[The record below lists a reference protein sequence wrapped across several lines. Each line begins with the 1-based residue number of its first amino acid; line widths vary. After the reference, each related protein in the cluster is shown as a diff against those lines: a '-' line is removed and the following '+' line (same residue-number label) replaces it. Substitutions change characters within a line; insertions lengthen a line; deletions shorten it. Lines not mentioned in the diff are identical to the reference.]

1 MQRIAQAL
9 AVAVCLLSPSTVLA
23 AGVPAAGAPAERPF
37 GRLKLTIVEV
47 RRGLDGLTARAAAHP
62 ADAPAVYARAV
73 LLEDALR
80 DWARHFP
87 GDPWIPGCAFA
98 LAQLYG
104 QLDLPDAGTRKN
116 EALDWLIAA
125 YPRSDYA
132 RMGRI

>member
-1 MQRIAQAL
+1 MHRILRAL
-9 AVAVCLLSPSTVLA
+9 AVATCLLWPSTVLA
-23 AGVPAAGAPAERPF
+23 AGATAPGAPAERPF

-47 RRGLDGLTARAAAHP
+47 RRGLDGLTARAVAHP
-62 ADAPAVYARAV
+62 GEAPTVYARAV

-87 GDPWIPGCAFA
+87 SDPWIPGCAFA

-104 QLDLPDAGTRKN
+104 QLDLPDAETRKN
-116 EALDWLIAA
+116 DALDWLIAA

-132 RMGRI
+132 QMGRI